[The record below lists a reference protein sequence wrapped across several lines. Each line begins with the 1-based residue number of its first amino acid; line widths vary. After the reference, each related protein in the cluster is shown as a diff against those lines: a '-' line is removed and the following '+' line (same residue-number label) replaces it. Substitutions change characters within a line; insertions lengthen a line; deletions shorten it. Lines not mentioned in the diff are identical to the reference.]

1 MSQPSNNETETKK
14 KRFTMPHTYVLL
26 FGVIIFAGLLTYVLP
41 TGEFDRY
48 EDPNTGRELVDAESY
63 GAVDANPQ
71 NLFDMLMAIPKGM
84 ENAAYII
91 FFVFIVGG
99 AFGIIQSTG
108 VIDKGI
114 NFTIKKLNGKE
125 IWAIPLFI
133 ILFSFAGSVMGLAEE
148 LLPFYPIMVVLAIRM
163 GLDSITGMSLVLLGA
178 GAGFAGAFLNPFT
191 VGIAQGIAELPLFS
205 GLGFRLAMYATMVI
219 VTIVYI
225 VLYARKIKQD
235 PTKSPMYELDKKRDL
250 DIEGLENDAQFSIRH
265 KIVLAVFFIGL
276 IIVAFGVIQL
286 GWYIHELSAAFLT
299 IGIIAGVVGGLGLN
313 KTAEEFIKGAAGIT
327 FGALVIG
334 IASGIIVVLGDGK
347 VLDTIVYYLA
357 QSVAALPPFL
367 SAIGMFF
374 VQMIINFFIP
384 SGSGQAA
391 ASMPVMVPVADL
403 IGMTRQTA
411 VVAFQFG
418 DGITNVINPTS
429 AYFMAGLALAGI
441 PWEKWAKWAWPL
453 ILIWIGV
460 ACVFLVIASVIGFGP
475 F

>member
-1 MSQPSNNETETKK
+1 MSHSKTENETKK

-41 TGEFDRY
+41 TGEFERY
-48 EDPNTGRELVDAESY
+48 EDPNTGRELVDAESF
-63 GAVDANPQ
+63 ASVDANPQ
-71 NLFDMLMAIPKGM
+71 NLFDMLMAVPKGM

-191 VGIAQGIAELPLFS
+191 VGIAQGIAELPPFS
-205 GLGFRLAMYATMVI
+205 GLGFRLAMYAVMVLS
-219 VTIVYI
+219 TIIYI
-225 VLYARKIKQD
+225 VMYARKIKKD
-235 PTKSPMYELDKKRDL
+235 PTKSPMYELDKERDL
-250 DIEGLENDAQFSIRH
+250 NIEGMDEDARFSGRH
-265 KIVLAVFFIGL
+265 KIVLGVFFVGL
-276 IIVAFGVIQL
+276 LVIAYGVIEL

-299 IGIIAGVVGGLGLN
+299 IGIIAGIVGGLGLN
-313 KTAEEFIKGAAGIT
+313 RTAEEFLKGAAGIT

-334 IASGIIVVLGDGK
+334 IASGIIVVLSDGK

-357 QSVAALPPFL
+357 QSVAMLPPFL

-411 VVAFQFG
+411 VVAYQFG

-441 PWEKWAKWAWPL
+441 PWEKWAKWVWPL
-453 ILIWIGV
+453 ILIWTGI
-460 ACVFLVIASVIGFGP
+460 ACVFLVIASVISIGP

>member
-1 MSQPSNNETETKK
+1 MNQANKSDEKK
-14 KRFTMPHTYVLL
+14 FRFKMPHTYVLL
-26 FGVIIFAGLLTYVLP
+26 FGVIVFAGLLTYILP
-41 TGEFDRY
+41 SGQFDRY
-48 EDPNTGRELVDAESY
+48 EDPDTGRELVDATSY
-63 GAVDANPQ
+63 TAVDANPQ

-84 ENAAYII
+84 ENGAYII

-108 VIDKGI
+108 VIDRGI
-114 NFTIKKLNGKE
+114 NVIIEKMNGKE
-125 IWAIPLFI
+125 IWAVPLFI
-133 ILFSFAGSVMGLAEE
+133 ILFSFTGSVMGLAEE

-163 GLDSITGMSLVLLGA
+163 GFDSITGISLVLLGA

-191 VGIAQGIAELPLFS
+191 VGIAQGVAELPLFS
-205 GLGFRLAMYATMVI
+205 GMGFRVIMFSTMVL
-219 VTIVYI
+219 VTAIYI
-225 VLYARKIKQD
+225 MIYAKRVKAD
-235 PTKSPMYELDKKRDL
+235 PTISPMYELDRERDL
-250 DIEGLENDAQFSIRH
+250 VLENVSENAGFSLRH
-265 KIVLAVFFIGL
+265 KIVLAIFFIGL
-276 IIVAFGVIQL
+276 LFIAFGVIQL

-299 IGIIAGVVGGLGLN
+299 IGIVAGVVGGLGIN

-334 IASGIIVVLGDGK
+334 IASGIIVVLEEGV

-357 QSVAALPPFL
+357 ESVSALPSFL

-374 VQMIINFFIP
+374 VQMILNFFIP

-418 DGITNVINPTS
+418 DGITNVFNPTS

-441 PWEKWAKWAWPL
+441 PWEKWAKWVWPL
-453 ILIWIGV
+453 ILIWIGI
-460 ACVFLVIASVIGFGP
+460 ACIFLIIASSIEFGP

>member
-1 MSQPSNNETETKK
+1 MNQANETNDKK
-14 KRFTMPHTYVLL
+14 SRFKMPHTYVLL
-26 FGVIIFAGLLTYVLP
+26 FGVIVFAGLLTYVLP
-41 TGEFDRY
+41 AGQFDRY
-48 EDPNTGRELVDAESY
+48 EDPETGRELVDAATY
-63 GAVDANPQ
+63 GTVEANPQ
-71 NLFDMLMAIPKGM
+71 NLFDMLMAVPKGM
-84 ENAAYII
+84 ENGAYII

-108 VIDKGI
+108 VIDRGI
-114 NFTIKKLNGKE
+114 NVLIEKLNGRE
-125 IWAIPLFI
+125 IWAVPLFI
-133 ILFSFAGSVMGLAEE
+133 ILFSFTGAVMGLAEE

-163 GLDSITGMSLVLLGA
+163 GFDSITGVSLVLLGA

-191 VGIAQGIAELPLFS
+191 VGIAHGIAELPLFS
-205 GLGFRLAMYATMVI
+205 GMGFRIIMFATMVLSTAI
-219 VTIVYI
+219 YI
-225 VLYARKIKQD
+225 MIYAKRVKND
-235 PTKSPMYELDKKRDL
+235 PTISPMYELDKKRDL
-250 DIEGLENDAQFSIRH
+250 ALEDVDEDAGFSIRH
-265 KIVLAVFFIGL
+265 KIVLTVFIIGL
-276 IIVAFGVIQL
+276 LFIAFGVIQL
-286 GWYIHELSAAFLT
+286 GWYIHELSAAFLSV
-299 IGIIAGVVGGLGLN
+299 GIIAGVVGGLGIN

-334 IASGIIVVLGDGK
+334 IASGIIVVLEEGM

-357 QSVAALPPFL
+357 ESVSALPSFM

-374 VQMIINFFIP
+374 VQMILNFFIP

-403 IGMTRQTA
+403 IGMSRQTA

-441 PWEKWAKWAWPL
+441 PWEKWAKWVWPL
-453 ILIWIGV
+453 ILMWMGIAMI
-460 ACVFLVIASVIGFGP
+460 FLIIASMIEFGP

>member
-1 MSQPSNNETETKK
+1 MNQTNTRNEK
-14 KRFTMPHTYVLL
+14 KRNFKMPHTYVLL
-26 FGVIIFAGLLTYVLP
+26 FGVIVFAGLLTYILP
-41 TGEFDRY
+41 AGQFDRY
-48 EDPNTGRELVDAESY
+48 EDPETGRELVDAESY
-63 GAVDANPQ
+63 SSVEANPQ
-71 NLFDMLMAIPKGM
+71 NLFDMLMAVPKGM
-84 ENAAYII
+84 ENGAYII

-108 VIDKGI
+108 VIDRGI
-114 NFTIKKLNGKE
+114 NVVIEKMNGKE
-125 IWAIPLFI
+125 IWAVPLFI
-133 ILFSFAGSVMGLAEE
+133 ILFSFTGSVMGLAEE

-163 GLDSITGMSLVLLGA
+163 GFDSITGISLVLLGA

-191 VGIAQGIAELPLFS
+191 VGIAQGVAELPLFS
-205 GLGFRLAMYATMVI
+205 GMGFRIIMFSTMVL
-219 VTIVYI
+219 VTAIYI
-225 VLYARKIKQD
+225 MIYAKRVKAE
-235 PTKSPMYELDKKRDL
+235 PTISPMYELDKNRDL
-250 DIEGLENDAQFSIRH
+250 VLEDVDENDGFSVRH

-276 IIVAFGVIQL
+276 LFIAFGVIQL

-299 IGIIAGVVGGLGLN
+299 IGIIAGVVGGLGIN

-334 IASGIIVVLGDGK
+334 IASGIIVVLEEGM

-357 QSVAALPPFL
+357 ESVSALPSYL

-374 VQMIINFFIP
+374 VQMILNFFIP

-418 DGITNVINPTS
+418 DGITNVFNPTS

-441 PWEKWAKWAWPL
+441 PWEKWVKWVWPL
-453 ILIWIGV
+453 ILIWIGI
-460 ACVFLVIASVIGFGP
+460 ACVFLIIASSIKFGP

>member
-1 MSQPSNNETETKK
+1 MKQSNTSNEK
-14 KRFTMPHTYVLL
+14 KRKFKMPHTYVLL
-26 FGVIIFAGLLTYVLP
+26 FGVIVFAGLLTYVLP
-41 TGEFDRY
+41 AGQFDRY
-48 EDPNTGRELVDAESY
+48 EDPETGREFVDAETYST
-63 GAVDANPQ
+63 VESNPQ
-71 NLFDMLMAIPKGM
+71 NLFDMLMAVPKGM
-84 ENAAYII
+84 ENGAYII

-108 VIDKGI
+108 VIDRGI
-114 NFTIKKLNGKE
+114 NVLIEKLNGRE
-125 IWAIPLFI
+125 IWAVPLFI
-133 ILFSFAGSVMGLAEE
+133 ILFSFTGSVMGLAEE

-163 GLDSITGMSLVLLGA
+163 GFDSITGVSLVLLGA
-178 GAGFAGAFLNPFT
+178 GAGFTGAFLNPFT

-205 GLGFRLAMYATMVI
+205 GMGFRILMFITMVMATVI
-219 VTIVYI
+219 YI
-225 VLYARKIKQD
+225 MIYAKRVKND
-235 PTKSPMYELDKKRDL
+235 PTISPMYELDKQRDL
-250 DIEGLENDAQFSIRH
+250 ALEDVDEDAGFSLRH
-265 KIVLAVFFIGL
+265 KIVLTVFIIGL
-276 IIVAFGVIQL
+276 LFIAFGVIQL

-299 IGIIAGVVGGLGLN
+299 VGIIAGVVGGLGVN
-313 KTAEEFIKGAAGIT
+313 KTADAFIKGAAGIT

-334 IASGIIVVLGDGK
+334 IATGIIVVLEEGM

-357 QSVAALPPFL
+357 ESVSALPSFM

-374 VQMIINFFIP
+374 VQLILNFFIP

-441 PWEKWAKWAWPL
+441 PWEKWVKWVWPL
-453 ILIWIGV
+453 ILIWIGI
-460 ACVFLVIASVIGFGP
+460 AIVFLIIASMIELGP